1 VRPVARLA
9 TRCFSRNAAILGL
22 STKKAIRI
30 IYDIEMKGIKA
41 VFFALITALIIKL
54 FVFDFII
61 AQGDS
66 MEPAVKS
73 GTVLIISRMR
83 YGLRLH
89 WRQNYLIRWGEP
101 KIGEVVVFYTPT
113 GELVVKRCVQ
123 MTERES
129 FYAEGDNVNTSYDS
143 RAYGPVPVENIIG
156 KVLGY

>member
-1 VRPVARLA
+1 VERLA
-9 TRCFSRNAAILGL
+9 MRCFSSNAAILGL

-30 IYDIEMKGIKA
+30 IYDIEMKGKKT
-41 VFFALITALIIKL
+41 VFFAIITAFVIKL

-66 MEPAVKS
+66 MEPAVKN

-83 YGLRLH
+83 YGLKLP
-89 WRQNYLIRWGEP
+89 WLQKYSIRWGEP

-113 GELVVKRCVQ
+113 GELAVKRCVQ
-123 MTERES
+123 ITERDN
-129 FYAEGDNVNTSYDS
+129 FYAEGDNANTSYDS